1 MHLRIITVD
10 SDEAKKKK
18 ILSIVINCQSEKFC
32 AGLLVIL
39 FCQSVGT
46 KAGKFDVRRIKL

>member
-39 FCQSVGT
+39 LCQSVGK
-46 KAGKFDVRRIKL
+46 KAGKFNVRRIKL